1 MFVAEI
7 PSTGDFVDILL
18 DTLYAPK
25 NAAVCDDTRVREISN
40 LNSGIA
46 SAAKKFAKRWR
57 IDGKKLFGIEC
68 RACSCCVIQ
77 HNKTSYI
84 FFYIFFYGSMTR
96 NSTNC
101 AIWQSVPT
109 LRSRARIAAAAVQRW
124 SVGTLISSHTVRGC
138 CISLPDGCSVVKVHC
153 LRGFTLKK

>member
-25 NAAVCDDTRVREISN
+25 NTAVCDDTRVREISN

-57 IDGKKLFGIEC
+57 IDGEELLGIE
-68 RACSCCVIQ
+68 RRVCSGCVI
-77 HNKTSYI
+77 
-84 FFYIFFYGSMTR
+84 
-96 NSTNC
+96 
-101 AIWQSVPT
+101 
-109 LRSRARIAAAAVQRW
+109 
-124 SVGTLISSHTVRGC
+124 
-138 CISLPDGCSVVKVHC
+138 
-153 LRGFTLKK
+153 